1 MQFSKGRLSS
11 FQAGELKI
19 VIILGFLLLGNS
31 LARQVA
37 GIVGLSG
44 FLSTS
49 GVNSML
55 LVMGI
60 DYLVVLAVS
69 AVQSLIVDRFDRK
82 KLLAGVCLIF
92 MLVFICLR
100 VLFLLHAPE
109 WLSYAIMYL
118 VAEQQLIF
126 FPLIFW
132 VLAND
137 LCNMAQSKRLFPF
150 ISSWSFVGKILG
162 IGIAA
167 ATPTLFT
174 KIGIPTEEILSLNV
188 LIYLIAFL
196 LVIFGLKDQV
206 IRKTAQAKE
215 NVQETMREGWDFISN
230 VPSFRYLIIAI
241 LAMAVCD
248 TIVEFRFLVISNASI
263 PQQGAYQEFYSLY
276 RLGATLLS
284 FVMQTFFTSK
294 IISRLNLK
302 NVFYILPVVTLL
314 GSVGLFFFPGL
325 SVALTAMVSLKMVRE
340 TIDDSS
346 RKSFEALVPEERRGR
361 VSTFMDS
368 YLPAIGTVASCLV
381 TGIIVLIGL
390 GIRRDLSGVY
400 IAVAVAG
407 AMVGIW
413 SITKMRFF
421 YDSSLLNWRLKR
433 RQRGLGADLL
443 DKLNF

>member
-1 MQFSKGRLSS
+1 M
-11 FQAGELKI
+11 
-19 VIILGFLLLGNS
+19 ILGFLLLGNS

-55 LVMGI
+55 LVMAI
-60 DYLVVLAVS
+60 DYLIVLAVS
-69 AVQSLIVDRFDRK
+69 AIQSLIVDRFDRK
-82 KLLAGVCLIF
+82 KLLAGICLVF

-100 VLFLLHAPE
+100 VLFLVHAPE

-137 LCNMAQSKRLFPF
+137 ICNMAQSKRLFPI

-167 ATPTLFT
+167 ASPALFA
-174 KIGIPTEEILSLNV
+174 KIGLPLEEILTVNV
-188 LIYLIAFL
+188 LVYLFAFL
-196 LVIFGLKDQV
+196 LVVFGLKDQT

-215 NVQETMREGWDFISN
+215 TVRETMAEGWDFISN
-230 VPSFRYLIIAI
+230 VPSFRYLILAI

-248 TIVEFRFLVISNASI
+248 TIVEFRFLVISDGTF
-263 PQQGAYQEFYSLY
+263 PGQGAYQQFYSLY

-284 FVMQTFFTSK
+284 FLMQTFFTSR

-302 NVFYILPVVTLL
+302 NVFFILPTITLL
-314 GSVGLFFFPGL
+314 GSVGMFFLPGL
-325 SVALTAMVSLKMVRE
+325 SMALTAMVSLKLVRE
-340 TIDDSS
+340 TIDESS

-368 YLPAIGTVASCLV
+368 YLPAMGTVASCLV
-381 TGIIVLIGL
+381 TGIIVLLGL
-390 GIRRDLSGVY
+390 GLGRDLSGVY

-407 AMVGIW
+407 AMGAIW
-413 SITKMRFF
+413 SIVKMRAC

-433 RQRGLGADLL
+433 RQRGMSADLL
-443 DKLNF
+443 DKLTF